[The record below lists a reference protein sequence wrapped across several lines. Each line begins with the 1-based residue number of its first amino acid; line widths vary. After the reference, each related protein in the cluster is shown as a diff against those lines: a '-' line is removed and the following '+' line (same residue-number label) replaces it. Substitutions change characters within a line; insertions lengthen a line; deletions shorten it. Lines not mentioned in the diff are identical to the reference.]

1 MSTLFQEM
9 TLKYNAEYKADPGI
23 GQQPINKYLPDN
35 LKRLIECAWG
45 DGSDRAALVDIFMH
59 GYFYGVNETKERF
72 GVEDDD

>member
-45 DGSDRAALVDIFMH
+45 DGSDRAALVDI
-59 GYFYGVNETKERF
+59 GVNESKARF